1 MHVLV
6 DVSDQLVL
14 QSGYATYQNPKPNTT
29 ISNIF
34 CCLDM
39 GRVPTSGKG
48 SMAVAKSVAALTP
61 AAE

>member
-6 DVSDQLVL
+6 GVSARLEV
-14 QSGYATYQNPKPNTT
+14 YYYHETHQNPKPNTI
-29 ISNIF
+29 ISSIF
-34 CCLDM
+34 CCLEM
-39 GRVPTSGKG
+39 GRVPTNGSG